1 MTKDE
6 LADRLTRAAI
16 AATEGDGSALEA
28 IATELTTGKYAS
40 PCFVKAVHDENLFVL
55 RATDPHTPATIE
67 YWASRYRRANASQ
80 NVDTLAWTFD
90 SPEAKA
96 KYDGAIALAMLV
108 EKSQAKP
115 PTLQVR
121 LPD

>member
-16 AATEGDGSALEA
+16 AATEGDGSDLEA

-40 PCFVKAVHDENLFVL
+40 PCFVKAVHDENIFVL

-67 YWASRYRRANASQ
+67 YWASRYRRANATMDEDLLQ
-80 NVDTLAWTFD
+80 WVFN

-96 KYDGAIALAMLV
+96 KYDSAMALAMLV

-115 PTLQVR
+115 PMLQVR